1 MSSILTITPQVLEAT
16 FEHLR
21 RCGQGRRECV
31 VAWVG
36 PQERPAHV
44 DEVVHP
50 RHTGSGV
57 AYDIDPAW
65 IGAFWVNLADR
76 HRTVRAQV
84 HTHPG
89 SAYHSERDNTL
100 ALVHTAGYLSLVIPR
115 FAAGPVS
122 LDDSYLAART
132 ANGSWCER
140 DPRDTIQVAS

>member
-21 RCGQGRRECV
+21 RCGQSRSECV

-50 RHTGSGV
+50 RHTASAV

-65 IGAFWVNLADR
+65 IGEFWVDLAAR

-89 SAYHSERDNTL
+89 SAYHSERDNRL
-100 ALVHTAGYLSLVIPR
+100 ALVHVAGYVSLVIPR
-115 FAAGPVS
+115 FAAGPIS

-132 ANGSWCER
+132 ANGTWRER
-140 DPRDTIQVAS
+140 DLHDTIQVVS